1 MSNLV
6 ATGVVVGVLILTYW
20 LLAMVGRRY
29 VRRMTVRGAESAAR
43 ARTLWMVL
51 RRVIAGVLAVTGIL
65 VIFDVWALSL
75 TPFVAVGTAIA
86 AAIGF
91 GAHGFVRDVL
101 AGFFILAEDQFHVGD
116 TVTIAGATGTVEDV
130 QLRVTVLRDL
140 EGTVHYVP
148 NGQITV
154 TSNST
159 SRYAQ
164 PLIDVPIS
172 HQADVDRALAVMSDE
187 LTRLTTDP
195 AWSEKIRDQPEMLG
209 VDGLGGS
216 RLVLLGRMTTL
227 PNERW
232 SVRREALLRIKR
244 RFDSEG
250 IDMANLD

>member
-6 ATGVVVGVLILTYW
+6 ATAVVVGVLILTYW

-29 VRRMTVRGAESAAR
+29 VRRMTVRGSESAAR

-51 RRVIAGVLAVTGIL
+51 RRVIAGVLAVIGIL

-91 GAHGFVRDVL
+91 GAQGFVRDVL
-101 AGFFILAEDQFHVGD
+101 SGFFILAEDQFHVGD

-154 TSNST
+154 TSNS
-159 SRYAQ
+159 
-164 PLIDVPIS
+164 
-172 HQADVDRALAVMSDE
+172 
-187 LTRLTTDP
+187 
-195 AWSEKIRDQPEMLG
+195 
-209 VDGLGGS
+209 
-216 RLVLLGRMTTL
+216 
-227 PNERW
+227 
-232 SVRREALLRIKR
+232 
-244 RFDSEG
+244 
-250 IDMANLD
+250 